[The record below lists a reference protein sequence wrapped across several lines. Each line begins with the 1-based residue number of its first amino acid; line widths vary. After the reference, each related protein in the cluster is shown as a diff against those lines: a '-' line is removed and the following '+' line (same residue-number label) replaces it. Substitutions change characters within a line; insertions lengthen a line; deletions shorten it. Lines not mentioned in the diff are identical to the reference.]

1 MALRVQ
7 GMVWAAVT
15 AGALA
20 GCGSSPGPI
29 LVAGEQSPV
38 WPPPPDAGR
47 IRYLGSFATEEDLKP
62 GRSGLQE
69 LGDTLFGKDPPRTM
83 QTPMGVCGDG
93 ADRVFVADSTAGIV
107 HVLNLATREYAQ
119 WRPPRPVQPIA
130 LAYDPA
136 GAGLL
141 LVADSASATILEFD
155 GAGQFLGEFA
165 REHLSRPCGVAF
177 DQARQRVIVADT
189 GAHQIV
195 VLSPDGDELA
205 RIGRR
210 GSGPGE
216 FNYPTNVA
224 VDSRGFLYVSDS
236 LNFRVQVFGPDLA
249 AVRQIGRKGDLPGYF
264 SQPKGLGIGQE
275 DRLFVVDAN
284 FEAVQVFDAEGS
296 LLMTFGSEGRK
307 PGEFW
312 LPAGIHLD
320 ALGRVWVADSFNR
333 RVQVFDQLPAGSLP

>member
-1 MALRVQ
+1 MARRVRS
-7 GMVWAAVT
+7 VAWAVT
-15 AGALA
+15 GAGALA
-20 GCGSSPGPI
+20 GCGSAPGPI
-29 LVAGEQSPV
+29 LTPGEQSPV
-38 WPPPPDAGR
+38 WPPPPDEAR
-47 IRYLGSFATEEDLKP
+47 IRYLGEFSTEEDLKP

-69 LGDTLFGKDPPRTM
+69 LGDALFGKDPARTM
-83 QTPMGVCGDG
+83 QTPMGVCTDG
-93 ADRVFVADSTAGIV
+93 ADRVFVADSTAGVV

-141 LVADSASATILEFD
+141 LVADSASGALLKFD
-155 GAGQFLGEFA
+155 GSGLFLGEFA
-165 REHLSRPCGVAF
+165 RERLGRPCGVAF
-177 DQARQRVIVADT
+177 DQPRGRVIVADT
-189 GAHQIV
+189 GAHQVV
-195 VLSPDGDELA
+195 VLSPSGEELA

-224 VDSRGFLYVSDS
+224 VDSRGFLYVSDT

-249 AVRQIGRKGDLPGYF
+249 PVRQIGRKGDLPGYF
-264 SQPKGLGIGQE
+264 AQPKGLGIGRE

-284 FEAVQVFDAEGS
+284 FEAVQVFDDQGA

-312 LPAGIHLD
+312 LPAGIYLD
-320 ALGRVWVADSFNR
+320 AVGRAWVADSFNR
-333 RVQVFDQLPAGSLP
+333 RVQVFDQLPAGSPP